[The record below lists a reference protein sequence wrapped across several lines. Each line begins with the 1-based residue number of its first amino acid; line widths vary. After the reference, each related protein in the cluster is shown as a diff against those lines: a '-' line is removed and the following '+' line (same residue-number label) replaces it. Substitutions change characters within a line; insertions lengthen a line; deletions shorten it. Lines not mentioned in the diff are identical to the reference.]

1 MKKAWGFQGR
11 LIVGAVLV
19 TAGAVILMG
28 FLSVKMLEWSLL
40 YGKGKEAEIVATTIQ
55 TIVRDGKGYETNAF
69 KTLVAR
75 IAEKGAIQDVSVIGS
90 SGAPVFVVGKGLV
103 GSGDD
108 GKSLYLI
115 GGLDIKMT
123 GAGWFEGVGREFLVS
138 APLIG
143 SAGTVI
149 FSMPLADIRAEIG
162 NFKRFIYFYIIFNSA
177 VIIALGIF
185 VFSRAI
191 SAPLSRIKEIT
202 QSLAKGELSQRVD
215 IKADYDIGG
224 LAESFNIM
232 ADRLEERIKA
242 LEKLNQ
248 ELRTARKGD
257 NENFS

>member
-1 MKKAWGFQGR
+1 
-11 LIVGAVLV
+11 
-19 TAGAVILMG
+19 
-28 FLSVKMLEWSLL
+28 
-40 YGKGKEAEIVATTIQ
+40 
-55 TIVRDGKGYETNAF
+55 
-69 KTLVAR
+69 
-75 IAEKGAIQDVSVIGS
+75 
-90 SGAPVFVVGKGLV
+90 
-103 GSGDD
+103 
-108 GKSLYLI
+108 
-115 GGLDIKMT
+115 MT
-123 GAGWFEGVGREFLVS
+123 GAGWFEGVGRDFWYR
-138 APLIG
+138 PLIG

-149 FSMPLADIRAEIG
+149 FPCRLGYKAEIG